1 MRKEPKTSLLCC
13 RHLMLHLEKPIKL
26 HAYPLLQE
34 ITETNPVKDLIGPGR
49 ANDQP
54 SHFVYEYHLP
64 SLSMANALNNKL
76 IDSRTEIERDEGWMV
91 LSDKNIDDSVKH
103 IRTPEPE
110 KTREPLQW
118 CTHKDAGLT
127 SVQYM
132 SCESEEPPSNMFC
145 GVQTARDIACQ
156 QIHWKTR

>member
-1 MRKEPKTSLLCC
+1 MRKAPKTSLLCC

-26 HAYPLLQE
+26 QAYPLLQE

-76 IDSRTEIERDEGWMV
+76 IDSRTEKERDEGWMV
-91 LSDKNIDDSVKH
+91 LSDKILMTVLNTYALRNQRNLGNH
-103 IRTPEPE
+103 YNGAL
-110 KTREPLQW
+110 TRMP
-118 CTHKDAGLT
+118 D
-127 SVQYM
+127 
-132 SCESEEPPSNMFC
+132 
-145 GVQTARDIACQ
+145 
-156 QIHWKTR
+156 